1 MYLPVVVLA
10 HVDVADHGGAVVDE
24 EAAVPPGDLRPRPGG
39 DRADE
44 AHVLALD
51 NLLVGGGGG
60 NLGRTGQLSQG

>member
-1 MYLPVVVLA
+1 MTY
-10 HVDVADHGGAVVDE
+10 VADHGGAVVDE

-51 NLLVGGGGG
+51 NLLISGGGRDLGG
-60 NLGRTGQLSQG
+60 TGQLVQG